1 MSNSLPPPSKVQ
13 VERVR
18 LYTYDGTPIP
28 LEGIKTEINFSQ
40 SMDSP
45 AFTGS
50 LKVMDNVGILERTP
64 LRGEERLELVIT
76 SNDLK
81 IKKKLNLQVY
91 RIDNVTPNDANDGA
105 SYYLHF
111 ISNTSFQASK
121 RRVIE
126 PIRNESIG
134 NQAAKRVFS
143 KYFGK
148 LGSGNAFSLPLAAQ
162 RYPIGN
168 TERGLILQPTQGIFK
183 GIIPNYTPADAMYFL
198 SSRAYIE
205 GEGATSCSFRFFET
219 LDDYYFVSD
228 EFLIKRAVDNEEQ
241 IQLTY
246 FPQVSKDA
254 KDVKQQIFSI
264 ERIEYPLRVD
274 SNHDLS
280 SGGYANKIT
289 EVDFTRREY
298 KVRYFNYFGH
308 DLKKGDFDGSKYV
321 DSNGDKRSTES
332 YIHTENYARDTFN
345 RENARQFLMFRDYGR
360 VGDIVG
366 SLRGEQY
373 MAEITARRVSYQHH
387 LRATSLGAT
396 LKGRL
401 DIQPGNVVD
410 LKIMELVSN
419 DQRRLNQQLSG
430 NYLVHTVNNTII
442 GEELTT
448 NLKLMKY
455 DWSR

>member
-1 MSNSLPPPSKVQ
+1 MSNSLSSPSKVQ
-13 VERVR
+13 VERLR

-28 LEGIKTEINFSQ
+28 LEGVKTEINFSQ

-50 LKVMDNVGILERTP
+50 LKVTDNIGILEGTP
-64 LRGEERLELVIT
+64 LRGEERLELVVT
-76 SNDLK
+76 SNDLET
-81 IKKKLNLQVY
+81 KKKLNLQVY

-126 PIRNESIG
+126 SIRNNSI
-134 NQAAKRVFS
+134 NQAARRVFS
-143 KYFGK
+143 KYFD
-148 LGSGNAFSLPLAAQ
+148 SLENESSSNLPFAGQ
-162 RYPIGN
+162 SYSIGN
-168 TERGLILQPTQGIFK
+168 TERSFILQPTQNLFK

-198 SSRAYIE
+198 SSRAYIQD
-205 GEGATSCSFRFFET
+205 EGATSCSFRFFET

-241 IQLTY
+241 IPLTY
-246 FPQVSKDA
+246 FPQVSKDS
-254 KDVKQQIFSI
+254 DDYKQQIFSI

-280 SGGYANKIT
+280 SGGYANKII
-289 EVDFTRREY
+289 EVDFARREY

-308 DLKKGDFDGSKYV
+308 DLRKEDFDGSRYI
-321 DSNGDKRSTES
+321 DSSGNPRTTES
-332 YIHTENYARDTFN
+332 YIHTEDYARDTFN
-345 RENARQFLMFRDYGR
+345 RENARQFLMFRDYGK
-360 VGDIVG
+360 VGDIAG
-366 SLRGEQY
+366 PLRGEQF

-410 LKIMELVSN
+410 LKIMELVS
-419 DQRRLNQQLSG
+419 DSQRDFNKQLSG

>member
-1 MSNSLPPPSKVQ
+1 MPNSQSIPSKVQ
-13 VERVR
+13 IEKMR
-18 LYTYDGTPIP
+18 LYRYDGIPIP
-28 LEGIKTEINFSQ
+28 LENVRTEINFSQ

-50 LKVMDNVGILERTP
+50 LKVVDNIGILEKTP
-64 LRGEERLELVIT
+64 LRGEERLELVVK
-76 SNDLK
+76 SYDFN

-91 RIDNVTPNDANDGA
+91 RIDNVVPNDANDGA

-126 PIRNESIG
+126 AIRNESIG
-134 NQAAKRVFS
+134 NQAAKRIFS
-143 KYFGK
+143 KYFDK
-148 LGSGNAFSLPLAAQ
+148 LGSGNAFSLPLGAQ
-162 RYPIGN
+162 RYPIGT
-168 TERGLILQPTQGIFK
+168 TERNLILQPTQGIFK

-198 SSRAYIE
+198 SSRAYIQ

-228 EFLIKRAVDNEEQ
+228 EFLIKRAVNNEEQ
-241 IQLTY
+241 ILLTY
-246 FPQVSKDA
+246 FPQVSKDG
-254 KDVKQQIFSI
+254 KDLDQQRYSI

-280 SGGYANKIT
+280 SGGYANKII
-289 EVDFTRREY
+289 EVDFARREF
-298 KVRYFNYFGH
+298 KTRYFNYFGH
-308 DLKKGDFDGSKYV
+308 DLQEGDFDGSEYL
-321 DSNGDKRSTES
+321 DMNGDRHTTES
-332 YIHTENYARDTFN
+332 YIHTEDYARNTFN

-360 VGDIVG
+360 VGDIEAP
-366 SLRGEQY
+366 LRGEQHIT
-373 MAEITARRVSYQHH
+373 EITARKVSYQHH

-401 DIQPGNVVD
+401 DIQPGNLVN
-410 LKIMELVSN
+410 LRIMELVSDSN
-419 DQRRLNQQLSG
+419 RDFNPQLSG
-430 NYLVHTVNNTII
+430 NYLVHTVNNSII
-442 GEELTT
+442 GDELTT

-455 DWSR
+455 DWSI